1 VTLSLELRHRRL
13 AGAVADCLE
22 WRDGQFLGED
32 FDSPGTGMAHD
43 PQAGD
48 QALDVEVT
56 LAAAASGPGGIA
68 QGAPGEAP
76 SRLLI
81 MEQAMNSKAILA
93 PRSAAFEQGWAKA
106 SATRAGSQG
115 SL

>member
-1 VTLSLELRHRRL
+1 
-13 AGAVADCLE
+13 
-22 WRDGQFLGED
+22 
-32 FDSPGTGMAHD
+32 
-43 PQAGD
+43 
-48 QALDVEVT
+48 
-56 LAAAASGPGGIA
+56 
-68 QGAPGEAP
+68 
-76 SRLLI
+76 